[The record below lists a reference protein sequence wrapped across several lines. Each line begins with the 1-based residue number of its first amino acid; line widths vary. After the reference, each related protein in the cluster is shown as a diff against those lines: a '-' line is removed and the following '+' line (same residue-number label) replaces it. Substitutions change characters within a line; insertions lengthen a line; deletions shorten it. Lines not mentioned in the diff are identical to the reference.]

1 MRLLK
6 NLGILGLATA
16 TVLSSCT
23 IQKRTAMPGYH
34 VEWRTGH
41 TVKHDAKATQ
51 EEKVNESFAIT
62 PVEKSAPVVNAEQAA
77 LVQTFE
83 SESASPVSANSVE
96 TAKATEVKT
105 ASKSIEVVATSTVAK
120 QSKVEQKAS
129 AQMKKLEKKASKI
142 AKKGSSSDDAI
153 LYYILAFFIP
163 FLAVGLVT
171 NWEVK
176 PVVINILLCCLC
188 GIPGIIHAFIVVSRN
203 V

>member
-1 MRLLK
+1 MRLLR

-16 TVLSSCT
+16 TVFSSCT

-34 VEWRTGH
+34 VEWRASN
-41 TVKHDAKATQ
+41 TVKHSDKVAQ
-51 EEKVNESFAIT
+51 EEKVRESFAIT

-77 LVQTFE
+77 LVQPFE

-96 TAKATEVKT
+96 TAKVPELKA
-105 ASKSIEVVATSTVAK
+105 ASKSIDVVATSTVAK

-129 AQMKKLEKKASKI
+129 SQMKKLEKKASKI

-176 PVVINILLCCLC
+176 QVVINILLCCLC